1 MIPLLTEG
9 VDLVTASPYH
19 SLGGV
24 RNVSAWRLSLS
35 KSASAFYRL
44 VLRQKLS
51 TYTSC
56 FRVYR
61 RSVILRL
68 PLREPGFLG
77 ITELLGRLDL
87 SGGRILEYP
96 TILEV
101 RVLGRSKMKVVRTIF
116 GHLGLLASFTLER
129 WVGRHPKSTPSFVP

>member
-44 VLRQKLS
+44 VLRQKLA

-61 RSVILRL
+61 RSAILAL

-96 TILEV
+96 TVLEV

-116 GHLGLLASFTLER
+116 GHLGLLCSLMLER
-129 WVGRHPKSTPSFVP
+129 CMSRRPKSAALLVP